1 MNYITEILAFNDLL
15 LSQPLSTG
23 QIALWYAL
31 MYINNKCGWVEWFSS
46 PNRTLEFSTGL
57 SRQGINKARNSLRQL
72 GLIDFKSNGT
82 KSTMYKLLP
91 MSNSVQDSI
100 QDSIQAEAAA
110 SSTMSNSVQ
119 DSVQRSV
126 QDSIQ
131 GSVQDSVQNSSTLN
145 KQNKTKQNETVKAS
159 KKEREKRGADYDEI
173 LNRRVCDEKLK
184 EAYFEFIKM
193 RRFIKKPMTNRAL
206 EMLIEKVNALEPES
220 VERKIELLNN
230 AVLHNWQSVYPL
242 KDDSSSERTDKHGS
256 PPLRSK
262 FNNYEDTN
270 KTDYEKL
277 EAELLEQMLS
287 T

>member
-1 MNYITEILAFNDLL
+1 M
-15 LSQPLSTG
+15 
-23 QIALWYAL
+23 
-31 MYINNKCGWVEWFSS
+31 FSA

-91 MSNSVQDSI
+91 MSNSVQDS
-100 QDSIQAEAAA
+100 
-110 SSTMSNSVQ
+110 
-119 DSVQRSV
+119 VQRSV

-131 GSVQDSVQNSSTLN
+131 GSVQDRVQNSSTLN

-206 EMLIEKVNALEPES
+206 EKLIEKVNALEPES